1 MKKFLALCL
10 TLCMALSMS
19 SVAFAAETPETPA
32 TQSKTEVSTV
42 AARNT
47 DYYTYTKQILDGYK
61 TVRVSP
67 RSGVT
72 LKMHVYL
79 ESGALTV
86 WVKPAGSTFYTKK
99 ATWNTIGHHYVDLV
113 SNTNGGSY
121 DVRLFGAASWFEGGI
136 YSGN

>member
-1 MKKFLALCL
+1 MKKFLTLCL
-10 TLCMALSMS
+10 TLCMALSIS
-19 SVAFAAETPETPA
+19 SVAFASETPETTD

-42 AARNT
+42 IARNT
-47 DYYTYTKQILDGYK
+47 DYYTYPNQILDGYK

-67 RSGVT
+67 RSAVT

-121 DVRLFGAASWFEGGI
+121 DVRVFGAASWFEGGI